1 MVRLV
6 GLFGAFV
13 ITASPALAIEPK
25 AISSAK
31 QIKAQHG
38 AVRLSVQS
46 QVQQQGTI
54 HVWFLREGGDPARSA
69 DVLKFERKQGV
80 PLLGMNTVD
89 SRPAVYSVPP
99 GRYRLL
105 AYGVACP
112 MLPPP
117 GTYACSS
124 TINKIPVGSMP
135 ARRYEGLVPS
145 FEVEAGKLTELG
157 EIILEARPDAPISEE
172 AALKFL
178 LRDHRAFEVRV
189 RPITAPRPAGFGTV
203 TFGPEPSVPAEFKSQ
218 ISCRQRPKGAMMYLP
233 FTC

>member
-1 MVRLV
+1 MML
-6 GLFGAFV
+6 A
-13 ITASPALAIEPK
+13 ASSPALAVEPRP
-25 AISSAK
+25 ITSPK
-31 QIKAQHG
+31 QIKPQHG

-54 HVWFLREGGDPARSA
+54 HVWFLREGGDPAQSA

-89 SRPAVYSVPP
+89 SRPAIYSLPP

-117 GTYACSS
+117 GTYACSA
-124 TINKIPVGSMP
+124 TMNNIPLGQMP
-135 ARRYEGLVPS
+135 ARRYEGEVPS
-145 FEVEAGKLTELG
+145 FDVEAGKLTEVG
-157 EIILEARPDAPISEE
+157 EFILEAGPDAPISEG

-178 LRDHRAFEVRV
+178 QRDHRAFELRV
-189 RPITAPRPAGFGTV
+189 RPTSVPRAAAFVAIAAGPAPNVPAGF
-203 TFGPEPSVPAEFKSQ
+203 ESR